1 MNNVPRLTLMSQV
14 EMGGQMR
21 KLISVILVAGSLYFV
36 SGAAWAYTPIRT
48 AAVWLLGGSAAARG
62 CDRRG
67 PQGGQWNDFPEL
79 QRWSLPDSAWRQD
92 LVDKGVVTKRLPQT
106 LAWLGNVNARQDT
119 GHEECPPARS
129 YWT

>member
-48 AAVWLLGGSAAARG
+48 AAVWLLGGSAAGAVAIGAVRRAANGTTFQNFSDGRCRIQRG
-62 CDRRG
+62 
-67 PQGGQWNDFPEL
+67 
-79 QRWSLPDSAWRQD
+79 
-92 LVDKGVVTKRLPQT
+92 DKIWWTK
-106 LAWLGNVNARQDT
+106 G
-119 GHEECPPARS
+119 S
-129 YWT
+129 